1 MLALQTSRKYRIH
14 CKLSEKLLIKFLGL
28 CLSSNGRLSS
38 IKVRGTAVHT
48 NIIYFYFA
56 FPCLTADKIR
66 VDESSYTG
74 TSMRMHETED

>member
-1 MLALQTSRKYRIH
+1 MQLNGITLSMLDCHPIQ
-14 CKLSEKLLIKFLGL
+14 
-28 CLSSNGRLSS
+28 
-38 IKVRGTAVHT
+38 VRGTAVHT